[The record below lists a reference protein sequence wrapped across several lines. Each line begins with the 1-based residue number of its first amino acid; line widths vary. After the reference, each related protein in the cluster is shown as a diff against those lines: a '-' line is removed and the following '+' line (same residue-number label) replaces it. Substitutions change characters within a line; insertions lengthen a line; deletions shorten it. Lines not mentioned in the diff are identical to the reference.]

1 MLLLEFLTLVLT
13 IPLAY
18 LYLSTISI
26 RFTFLVFL
34 PGALLSEILGGL
46 FQLTLFLQSPFI
58 LGGLSF
64 IEEPNFLL
72 SLIPIVVYSN
82 AETPTGVSAP
92 GGQKLINLKFYLIT
106 RIKLVYITGLTRNLV
121 KSISALPWI
130 YLDDSIVIILFQN

>member
-92 GGQKLINLKFYLIT
+92 GGQKLINLKFYLT
-106 RIKLVYITGLTRNLV
+106 QRIKLVFITGP
-121 KSISALPWI
+121 I
-130 YLDDSIVIILFQN
+130 